1 MREDRG
7 GSLMAVDFDPEEF
20 DPFDDAAWL
29 ELLDDA
35 IADYVEDVVG
45 GDYE

>member
-1 MREDRG
+1 M
-7 GSLMAVDFDPEEF
+7 SVDIDPDEAMDAIYD
-20 DPFDDAAWL
+20 DPSIWL

-35 IADYVEDVVG
+35 IADYIEDVVG